1 MNCWHCQAELIWGS
15 DSNCEMSDDFDFIS
29 FLTCPKCES
38 EVEVYH
44 KKELVSEP

>member
-1 MNCWHCQAELIWGS
+1 MNCYYCDTKLIWGS
-15 DSNCEMSDDFDFIS
+15 DSTCEHLEEFDYIS

-44 KKELVSEP
+44 RKDDIET